1 MSEFVP
7 LAGLEKVGKQILTR
21 GHITLEVKSSSVPD
35 VPRILFLFKEPEAGK
50 EQALNYRAGH
60 YNTVL
65 HLFTQTKDTTVG
77 QGANVYK
84 VGFDGVL

>member
-1 MSEFVP
+1 
-7 LAGLEKVGKQILTR
+7 
-21 GHITLEVKSSSVPD
+21 VPD
-35 VPRILFLFKEPEAGK
+35 VTRILFLFKEPEARK
-50 EQALNYRAGH
+50 EQALDHRAGH

-84 VGFDGVL
+84 VGLNGIL